1 MFKPNPNFHETIP
14 APTSYKIH
22 LNLIEIN
29 QIALTGV
36 SGEIF
41 TNIYWHLKKDSP
53 LADTIMVTMSNDRI
67 GYIGDDASYDGPFR
81 NASVVRG
88 CAEPGIVNGLVKM
101 IADNQ

>member
-1 MFKPNPNFHETIP
+1 M
-14 APTSYKIH
+14 
-22 LNLIEIN
+22 
-29 QIALTGV
+29 
-36 SGEIF
+36 F

-53 LADTIMVTMSNDRI
+53 LADTIMMTMSNDRI

-101 IADNQ
+101 IADSQ